1 MSRAG
6 RALLV
11 SSVVVAVVAAA
22 FALWELRLLI
32 FLFLLGVT
40 WAAAMRPSVERL
52 NRYGLPRSAGI
63 LLHFIAVT
71 ATLGLILWLAVPQAI
86 KEVEQALGDVPTS
99 QADLR
104 GAARDS
110 TGVKHELFVVLR
122 DELKD
127 LPSVSEFIHPAV
139 AITTKA
145 VKVVLYLF
153 FALATAAYWTFERD
167 RAQCF
172 VLGLLAS
179 ERRRDVRATWN
190 LIDLKLGAYVR
201 GQLLTVTFV
210 SVVLST
216 AFALIGLPFW
226 LLLGVFAGLVEVV
239 PVIGPFLAGLA
250 AVGVGLTIDWQHA
263 LYAAIAVWGLRLLQD
278 YVINPHVFG
287 HAVGLSP
294 LIILITVTSVGLLL
308 GGVYVLLSVPLA
320 SIVATIVDVTA
331 FGTDP
336 DKEPEPKVLSRQK
349 ALET

>member
-6 RALLV
+6 RVLV
-11 SSVVVAVVAAA
+11 VSGVVVAVAVGA
-22 FALWELRLLI
+22 FALWELRLMI

-52 NRYGLPRSAGI
+52 HRNGLPRSAGV
-63 LLHFIAVT
+63 LLHFIVVVGI
-71 ATLGLILWLAVPQAI
+71 LGLILWLAVPQAI
-86 KEVEQALGDVPTS
+86 RELEHAVGDVPTS
-99 QADLR
+99 PADVR
-104 GAARDS
+104 DAARDS
-110 TGVKHELFVVLR
+110 TGTKHVLLLVLQREL
-122 DELKD
+122 ED
-127 LPSVSEFIHPAV
+127 LPSVSELIRPAA

-145 VKVVLYLF
+145 VEVLLGLF
-153 FALATAAYWTFERD
+153 FALATAAYWIFERD
-167 RAQCF
+167 RAQRF
-172 VLGLLAS
+172 VLSLVAP
-179 ERRRDVRATWN
+179 ERRRGVLVTWD

-201 GQLLTVTFV
+201 GQLLTITFV
-210 SVVLST
+210 SVTLST

-239 PVIGPFLAGLA
+239 PVIGPFLAGIA
-250 AVGVGLTIDWQHA
+250 AVGVGLSIDWQHA

-320 SIVATIVDVTA
+320 SIVATVVNVTA
-331 FGTDP
+331 LGQDP
-336 DKEPEPKVLSRQK
+336 EQQDEPKVFFAAKGS
-349 ALET
+349 

>member
-1 MSRAG
+1 V
-6 RALLV
+6 V
-11 SSVVVAVVAAA
+11 SSVVVAVVAGA

-52 NRYGLPRSAGI
+52 HRHGLPRSAGV
-63 LLHFIAVT
+63 LLHFIVVVGL
-71 ATLGLILWLAVPQAI
+71 LGLILWLAVPQAI
-86 KEVEQALGDVPTS
+86 RELEQAVGDLPTS
-99 QADLR
+99 PADVR
-104 GAARDS
+104 DAARDS
-110 TGVKHELFVVLR
+110 TGTKHVLLLVLQREL
-122 DELKD
+122 ED
-127 LPSVSEFIHPAV
+127 LPSVSELIRPAA

-145 VKVVLYLF
+145 VEVLLGLF
-153 FALATAAYWTFERD
+153 FALATAAYWIFERD
-167 RAQCF
+167 RAQRF
-172 VLGLLAS
+172 VLSLLAP
-179 ERRRDVRATWN
+179 ERRRGVQVTWD

-201 GQLLTVTFV
+201 GQLLTITFV
-210 SVVLST
+210 SVTLST

-239 PVIGPFLAGLA
+239 PVIGPFLAGIA
-250 AVGVGLTIDWQHA
+250 AVGVGLSIDWQHA

-320 SIVATIVDVTA
+320 SIVATVVNVTA
-331 FGTDP
+331 LGRDP
-336 DKEPEPKVLSRQK
+336 EQQDEPKVFFPAKGS
-349 ALET
+349 